1 MVPWRCDDELL
12 LRLWSVRGWVNHS
25 TARRLDAESGVA
37 VNGSVTRTWV
47 IAGAVV
53 LGIALV
59 AGASGWWLGARS
71 APDSIGSIPSEE
83 ELVDSETANKVRTD
97 PLFKGP
103 DDLGRFIAS
112 ARQSTVTVLCDG
124 GSGAG
129 WIIDTEAKP
138 KVRPAK
144 RAEYGDEY
152 TRTVVSAEHVIA
164 DCRDSNDELSV
175 QVGSTTVPAALMH
188 WDKQADL
195 ATIGI
200 SANSPAVRPYSFAS
214 GGNWTM
220 TLGAPV
226 DGVLVPLIGPVI
238 DENEVEILVQMPT
251 LPGNSGGPLFNSRG
265 EVIGTIGG
273 TLLDAENGT
282 PVG

>member
-1 MVPWRCDDELL
+1 MATGVTLL
-12 LRLWSVRGWVNHS
+12 LVIFAL
-25 TARRLDAESGVA
+25 TAG
-37 VNGSVTRTWV
+37 
-47 IAGAVV
+47 GA
-53 LGIALV
+53 
-59 AGASGWWLGARS
+59 GWWLGQQSRS
-71 APDSIGSIPSEE
+71 APN
-83 ELVDSETANKVRTD
+83 TALPEVQESNKSTSTNRVRTD

-152 TRTVVSAEHVIA
+152 TRTVVTAEHVIA
-164 DCRDSNDELSV
+164 DCRDSNDELEV
-175 QVGSTTVPAALMH
+175 QVGSTTVPAVLMH

-200 SANSPAVRPYSFAS
+200 SANSPELRPYSFAS

-251 LPGNSGGPLFNSRG
+251 LLPPPLRGLLTLVGFSAAVTYVRSDASADTGFGIGPTWQLPRAATQ
-265 EVIGTIGG
+265 E
-273 TLLDAENGT
+273 
-282 PVG
+282 

>member
-1 MVPWRCDDELL
+1 VD
-12 LRLWSVRGWVNHS
+12 G
-25 TARRLDAESGVA
+25 SG
-37 VNGSVTRTWV
+37 TRTWV
-47 IAGAVV
+47 IVGAIAI
-53 LGIALV
+53 GIALV
-59 AGASGWWLGARS
+59 AGASGWWLGFRS
-71 APDSIGSIPSEE
+71 APESVSVQPPVEESEE
-83 ELVDSETANKVRTD
+83 RDTARQVRTD
-97 PLFKGP
+97 PLFNAP

-129 WIIDTEAKP
+129 WFIDTEAKP

-152 TRTVVSAEHVIA
+152 TRTVVTAEHVIA
-164 DCRDSNDELSV
+164 DCRDSNDELEV
-175 QVGSTTVPAALMH
+175 QVGSTTVPAVLMH

-200 SANSPAVRPYSFAS
+200 SANSPELRPYSFAS

-238 DENEVEILVQMPT
+238 DENDVEILVQMPT

-273 TLLDAENGT
+273 TLLDVENGT
-282 PVG
+282 PVGWAYAAPVDALCDRMFNCPSTGIDGSLSR